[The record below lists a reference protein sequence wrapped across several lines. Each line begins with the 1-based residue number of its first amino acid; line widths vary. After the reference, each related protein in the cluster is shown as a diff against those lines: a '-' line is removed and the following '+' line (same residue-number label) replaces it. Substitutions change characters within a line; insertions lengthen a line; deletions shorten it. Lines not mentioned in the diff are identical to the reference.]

1 MGCVMNEEE
10 NFMVRKIISIIMV
23 SCLFLNGCSKEEKN
37 IHESARET
45 VMPLETIDVAQPS
58 VSIDY
63 INLEEPP
70 ADGSM
75 YNTYSNNYWHGV
87 LGKKKEEI
95 DFLVNW
101 IKKIDYCETISFR
114 RGVLYTEPDNKRTR
128 KKIKNETDYKMI
140 KEIIS
145 ENEFNIYNDWFRD
158 QRITILHTFDVEG
171 QTSGNYCLLYMEG
184 QLKKLE
190 KKKCKKVDKN
200 YYSEVIFYE

>member
-1 MGCVMNEEE
+1 MNREE
-10 NFMVRKIISIIMV
+10 NLMVRKTISIILV

-45 VMPLETIDVAQPS
+45 VMPLETIDVAQS
-58 VSIDY
+58 LVSIDY

-75 YNTYSNNYWHGV
+75 YKTYSNNYWYGV

-128 KKIKNETDYKMI
+128 KKIKNETDYEMI

-145 ENEFNIYNDWFRD
+145 ENEFNIHNDWFRG
-158 QRITILHTFDVEG
+158 QRITILHTFDVKG
-171 QTSGNYCLLYMEG
+171 QTAGNYCLVYKKG

-190 KKKCKKVDKN
+190 EKKCKKVDKN